1 MSFRFSAI
9 QGAMTSHSRSYGEDL
24 QRSKVLKLGVR
35 KSNKTYG
42 QLLIFVKSAQGVVT
56 RYRFDEQK
64 RQRCN
69 GKK

>member
-42 QLLIFVKSAQGVVT
+42 QLLKYAFFEILLWTLFCG
-56 RYRFDEQK
+56 RQK
-64 RQRCN
+64 KIR
-69 GKK
+69 

>member
-24 QRSKVLKLGVR
+24 QRCKVLKLGVR

-42 QLLIFVKSAQGVVT
+42 QLLKHSDLTIKQLAHYLLPILKGT
-56 RYRFDEQK
+56 L
-64 RQRCN
+64 N
-69 GKK
+69 A